1 MVHWQ
6 AVTGRFGI
14 ASSQRENHRRP
25 SEAVRTPPPGGH
37 GIHQRSTLLTD
48 RQRHDLSSGLHVQ
61 EQRVLIRRRL
71 PTHHEF
77 AGWLTP
83 RTR

>member
-1 MVHWQ
+1 MAHRE
-6 AVTGRFGI
+6 AITGRFGI
-14 ASSQRENHRRP
+14 PSSQRENHQRP
-25 SEAVRTPPPGGH
+25 NEAVLTPQPGGH
-37 GIHQRSTLLTD
+37 DIHQQSTLPTD

-61 EQRVLIRRRL
+61 EQPVLIRRRL

-83 RTR
+83 RTH